1 MEARLSQRDAR
12 RHILAELC
20 RSTFNIVSL
29 NCDLTVSKSQV
40 LSRKK
45 KMETNCAVFSNM
57 VKVPALFL
65 SENLNGNP

>member
-1 MEARLSQRDAR
+1 MEARLTQRDVR

-45 KMETNCAVFSNM
+45 METNCAVFSNM

-65 SENLNGNP
+65 SENLNGNA